1 MARPHGAEGWFTLL
15 DWFNKRT
22 SCLTLIVCLMP
33 CDVSVLWLVLMV
45 LRVGLH
51 CEIDGKRKLV
61 AFLQLSS

>member
-1 MARPHGAEGWFTLL
+1 MRLVEQ
-15 DWFNKRT
+15 D
-22 SCLTLIVCLMP
+22 SCLTLIVFLMP